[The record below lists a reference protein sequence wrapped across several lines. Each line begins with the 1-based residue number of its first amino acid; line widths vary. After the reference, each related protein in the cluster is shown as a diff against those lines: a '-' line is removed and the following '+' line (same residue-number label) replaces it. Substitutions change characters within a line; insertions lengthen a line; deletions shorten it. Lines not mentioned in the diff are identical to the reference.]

1 MRLIVPIIIIIGVV
15 IFQSVFIVQEISQA
29 IVLQFGDPKKIITK
43 AGLNFKLPFIQN
55 VVYLD
60 KRILN
65 LDSAPE
71 EVIAADQKRLIVDAI
86 ARFKIV
92 DPLKF
97 YISVGNER
105 VARSRLSTI
114 INSRIRGV
122 LGTQELATLLS
133 TDRAKQMAIIQNDV
147 NTEAK
152 TLGIQI
158 VVIGVFLF
166 QSIVI
171 VQEINQAI
179 VLQFGDPKKI
189 ISKAGLN
196 FKLPF
201 IQNVVFLDKRILNL
215 DNAPQEVIAADQKR
229 LIVDAIA
236 RFKIVDPLKFYISV
250 GNERV
255 ARSRLST
262 IINSRIRGVLG
273 TQELATLLSTDR
285 AKQMAINQ
293 NDVNTEAKT
302 LGIQIVDVRIKRAD
316 LPPANSDA
324 IYKRMQTEREREAKE
339 FRAQGAEIAQKIR
352 STADKYVTVLLANP
366 NKKSEIMK
374 GEGDG
379 QRNKIFA
386 NAFGQDP
393 QFFAFYRAMQAYETA
408 LIGGETSL
416 VLSPDSE
423 FFKFFGKAMKPR

>member
-1 MRLIVPIIIIIGVV
+1 MKGVKFIVPAILLVGVV
-15 IFQSVFIVQEISQA
+15 VFQSLFIVQEISQA
-29 IVLQFGDPKKIITK
+29 IVLQFGDPKKIVTK

-65 LDSAPE
+65 LDNDPE
-71 EVIAADQKRLIVDAI
+71 EVIAADQKRLIVDAF

-133 TDRAKQMAIIQNDV
+133 TDRARQMQIIQSQV
-147 NTEAK
+147 NEEAK
-152 TLGIQI
+152 NFGI
-158 VVIGVFLF
+158 
-166 QSIVI
+166 
-171 VQEINQAI
+171 N
-179 VLQFGDPKKI
+179 
-189 ISKAGLN
+189 
-196 FKLPF
+196 
-201 IQNVVFLDKRILNL
+201 
-215 DNAPQEVIAADQKR
+215 
-229 LIVDAIA
+229 
-236 RFKIVDPLKFYISV
+236 
-250 GNERV
+250 
-255 ARSRLST
+255 
-262 IINSRIRGVLG
+262 
-273 TQELATLLSTDR
+273 
-285 AKQMAINQ
+285 
-293 NDVNTEAKT
+293 
-302 LGIQIVDVRIKRAD
+302 IVDVRIKRAD
-316 LPPANSDA
+316 LPPANSEA

-339 FRAQGAEIAQKIR
+339 FRAQGAEMAQKIR
-352 STADKYVTVLLANP
+352 STADKDVTVILAQA

-379 QRNKIFA
+379 ERNKIFA
-386 NAFGQDP
+386 NAFGRDP
-393 QFFAFYRAMQAYETA
+393 QFFAFYRAMQAYEKA

-423 FFKFFGKAMKPR
+423 FFKFFGKSIKPNIKR

>member
-1 MRLIVPIIIIIGVV
+1 MKIPKFIIP
-15 IFQSVFIVQEISQA
+15 A
-29 IVLQFGDPKKIITK
+29 
-43 AGLNFKLPFIQN
+43 
-55 VVYLD
+55 
-60 KRILN
+60 
-65 LDSAPE
+65 
-71 EVIAADQKRLIVDAI
+71 
-86 ARFKIV
+86 
-92 DPLKF
+92 
-97 YISVGNER
+97 
-105 VARSRLSTI
+105 
-114 INSRIRGV
+114 
-122 LGTQELATLLS
+122 
-133 TDRAKQMAIIQNDV
+133 
-147 NTEAK
+147 
-152 TLGIQI
+152 I

-285 AKQMAINQ
+285 AKQMAIIQ

-352 STADKYVTVLLANP
+352 STADKDVTVLLANA

-379 QRNKIFA
+379 QRNNIFA

-408 LIGGETSL
+408 LIGGETSM

-423 FFKFFGKAMKPR
+423 FFKFFGKAMKPK

>member
-1 MRLIVPIIIIIGVV
+1 MRGIKLIIPALVLVALVV
-15 IFQSVFIVQEISQA
+15 FQSLFIVQEISQA
-29 IVLQFGDPKKIITK
+29 IVLQFGDPKKIVTK

-65 LDSAPE
+65 LDNDPE
-71 EVIAADQKRLIVDAI
+71 EVIAADQKRLIVDAF

-133 TDRAKQMAIIQNDV
+133 TDRARQMQIIQSQV
-147 NTEAK
+147 NEEAQNF
-152 TLGIQI
+152 GI
-158 VVIGVFLF
+158 
-166 QSIVI
+166 
-171 VQEINQAI
+171 E
-179 VLQFGDPKKI
+179 
-189 ISKAGLN
+189 
-196 FKLPF
+196 
-201 IQNVVFLDKRILNL
+201 
-215 DNAPQEVIAADQKR
+215 
-229 LIVDAIA
+229 
-236 RFKIVDPLKFYISV
+236 
-250 GNERV
+250 
-255 ARSRLST
+255 
-262 IINSRIRGVLG
+262 
-273 TQELATLLSTDR
+273 
-285 AKQMAINQ
+285 
-293 NDVNTEAKT
+293 
-302 LGIQIVDVRIKRAD
+302 IVDVRIKRAD
-316 LPPANSDA
+316 LPPANSEA

-352 STADKYVTVLLANP
+352 STADKDVTVILAQA

-379 QRNKIFA
+379 ERNKIFA
-386 NAFGQDP
+386 NAFGRDP
-393 QFFAFYRAMQAYETA
+393 QFFAFYRAMQAYEKS

-423 FFKFFGKAMKPR
+423 FFKFFGKSIKPNIKR